1 MEPRSSKRR
10 LRVLCDLRPAF
21 SGNSGIP
28 NETRLM
34 FQLLVRLPGLET
46 IGLINHPE
54 LMLARTFRR
63 DCLAFANLDGGHKTR
78 TFSRFVAMMGPAI
91 GTRAKLELRARNSV
105 KLRWLQFLT
114 KLGIPL
120 SLDHFDGTDFGDFL
134 WQALFSRSLPAA
146 SFDLCRAARYAALWP
161 SWHALQLTANPYAR
175 IDTREFDVFI
185 AQTPWPGR
193 VSPGTQMI
201 VRYHDA
207 MPAFLPHTVI
217 QSRLHQK
224 FHLSALQENAKS
236 AVFACVSEFSRSQL
250 LRLFPTLEARAKV
263 VYDCIAEDYFPS
275 PQDRGLVPGIIA
287 SRIDPETEPQLAP
300 TRDRGA
306 FYDAHLHKKDFRF
319 VLLVSTLEPRKNHLG
334 FLSAWETLR
343 LKTKQPTAVVFV
355 GETGWNQGGILDAMR
370 HRQARGELFH
380 LSSVPA
386 SQMRVLYSAADMVI
400 CPSVCEGFDLPAVEA
415 IRCGAAVAA
424 SDIPTHRELLA
435 DAAVYFNPYS
445 PQDMS
450 EALLRLNENEQLQ
463 KELRCKA
470 LLRAPKF
477 DISIVQ
483 DQWSKILEQ
492 LSNAQHT
499 SRRPDD
505 GK

>member
-105 KLRWLQFLT
+105 KLRWLRFLT

-319 VLLVSTLEPRKNHLG
+319 VLLVSTLEPRRESSRISECMGNVAAENQTTDGGRVCRRNRLEPGRDTRCHAAPAGPGRALPSLVRSRFSDARPVLRCRHGHLPVG
-334 FLSAWETLR
+334 LRGVRSAGR
-343 LKTKQPTAVVFV
+343 RSDPMR
-355 GETGWNQGGILDAMR
+355 GRRGGIR
-370 HRQARGELFH
+370 HSD
-380 LSSVPA
+380 SSGITGGR
-386 SQMRVLYSAADMVI
+386 SS
-400 CPSVCEGFDLPAVEA
+400 
-415 IRCGAAVAA
+415 
-424 SDIPTHRELLA
+424 LL
-435 DAAVYFNPYS
+435 
-445 PQDMS
+445 
-450 EALLRLNENEQLQ
+450 
-463 KELRCKA
+463 
-470 LLRAPKF
+470 
-477 DISIVQ
+477 
-483 DQWSKILEQ
+483 
-492 LSNAQHT
+492 
-499 SRRPDD
+499 
-505 GK
+505 